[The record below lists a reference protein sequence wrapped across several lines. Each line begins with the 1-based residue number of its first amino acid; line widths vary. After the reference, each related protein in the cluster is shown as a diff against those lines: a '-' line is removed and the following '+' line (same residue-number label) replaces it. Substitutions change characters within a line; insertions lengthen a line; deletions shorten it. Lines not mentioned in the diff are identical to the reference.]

1 MIKIT
6 KPLLQKALIA
16 GFFSAFTIGVLTV
29 LTYKSTLGYFIAASF
44 GSSMVL
50 LFGFPESPF
59 AQPKNVFFGHLV
71 TALVGVIF
79 VNYIPLPIYISIA
92 IAVGAGVFLMILF
105 NIVHPPAGGNPI
117 IVIIG
122 SASYDYLINP
132 IIFGCII
139 ILLLAIVINKYLLI
153 INNCLTNF
161 VVGVLTNLMLL
172 SNVKIINK
180 LSNFKTIFIKAGIIA
195 SLIAYWGVILVG
207 TFITFN

>member
-50 LFGFPESPF
+50 LYGYPESPF

-139 ILLLAIVINKYLLI
+139 ILLLPDLLQLYDTDYSPPSGFGYLSSVFIVFHLTILI
-153 INNCLTNF
+153 RQ
-161 VVGVLTNLMLL
+161 NLQSWSVFIHIRVR
-172 SNVKIINK
+172 SNVI
-180 LSNFKTIFIKAGIIA
+180 SA
-195 SLIAYWGVILVG
+195 SLYKA
-207 TFITFN
+207 